1 MRKSKFT
8 EAQIINALKENEA
21 GRKVGDLARELG
33 VSVATFYAWRRKYG
47 GMDVSEAKRLRELEA
62 ENARLK
68 SMYAE
73 SQLDVKALKDALSKK
88 W

>member
-8 EAQIINALKENEA
+8 EAQIINALKENES